1 MQRLAEIDQPHR
13 RVSNKLAVEGIELE
27 QFATEIPDAI
37 FKGTTGYSLF
47 KKKAHTVPISNV
59 TNAGGTSRPSF
70 RIPFRVQGGSPIAQ
84 GTGNGDS
91 FYRGSG
97 SQYVDFAVSP
107 VFVYNACEISWLAQ
121 HSTNTKEK
129 GLFEVKAKEMKH
141 SLDSAMQGIEG
152 LINSD
157 GSGMLDQI
165 PATATVN
172 SGVGGGVLG
181 TPNYSSI
188 VGMNIAAAFTDQQ
201 NVTVYPSETSAAPRG
216 SFTISFVD
224 PVSQTIYSA
233 QALPSTGGATATG
246 DYLFIFN
253 GTVVGG
259 AGTTQ
264 AAAAASILGIK
275 AWQVNSNT
283 GTIGGL
289 NRASYPG
296 RLSTPTIALNAPV
309 TPGLA
314 PRALTLL
321 GRALGPESAAI
332 NSMEW
337 YTGPDQGYAMANL
350 QYNVQVELRSKVQ
363 GESTEDMA
371 YKMFQKQFGGRELNI
386 SYTATPGRIDGLVFD
401 NWYIGEL
408 EPLELYDFGGGQI
421 VVPVPDIPASPTGN
435 NSYLSSHMFVYSA
448 CFNLVDALPKSGIF
462 VSGATQ
468 PVI

>member
-1 MQRLAEIDQPHR
+1 MAIASPNPLAEA
-13 RVSNKLAVEGIELE
+13 AVEGIEVE
-27 QFATEIPDAI
+27 AFALEIPDAI

-47 KKKAHTVPISNV
+47 KKKAHTVPISNQ
-59 TNAGGTSRPSF
+59 TNAGGTARPSF

-91 FYRGSG
+91 LYRGSG

-107 VFVYNACEISWLAQ
+107 VFIYNACEISWLAQ
-121 HSTNTKEK
+121 HSTNSKEK

-141 SLDSAMQGIEG
+141 SLDTAMQGIEG

-165 PATATVN
+165 PTGATVN
-172 SGVGGGVLG
+172 SGTGGAG
-181 TPNYSSI
+181 PQFSSI
-188 VGMNIAAAFTDQQ
+188 VGLNNAAVFTDQQ
-201 NVTVYPSETSAAPRG
+201 NVTVYPSETSASPRG
-216 SFTISFVD
+216 SFTISYVD
-224 PVSQTIYSA
+224 PVTQTIFSA

-246 DYLFIFN
+246 DYLFVFN

-264 AAAAASILGIK
+264 AAPAASILGIK
-275 AWQVNSNT
+275 AWQINSNT

-289 NRASYPG
+289 NRATYPS

-321 GRALGPESAAI
+321 GRALGPDASAI
-332 NSMEW
+332 NSMVW

-363 GESTEDMA
+363 GNATEDMA
-371 YKMFQKQFGGRELNI
+371 YKLFQDKFGQRDLHI

-401 NWYIGEL
+401 NWYLGEL
-408 EPLELYDFGGGQI
+408 ESLELYDFGGGQL

-435 NSYLSSHMFVYSA
+435 NTYLSSHMFVYST
-448 CFNLVDALPKSGIF
+448 CFNLVDSLPRSG
-462 VSGATQ
+462 VYVTGATQ